1 MVMKNDG
8 RNNQRDAIII
18 KAKIESFALF
28 VQNEPS
34 NINTNRG

>member
-1 MVMKNDG
+1 MVMKNDVII
-8 RNNQRDAIII
+8 RDAIII